1 MMMRSKFYR
10 LNQLVVKNK
19 TKYPVPDYIK
29 KALERNNPDRG
40 IKFTL
45 SNLMNDQMLLGRNK
59 LGLSCAK
66 LSSTLA
72 SYSLLTIIIYLD
84 NNLLKKKKG
93 PLERKQGVTINW
105 VCVTQNCYFR
115 ATTVNDNV
123 DHTNGLH
130 NHEPNIEEYHKREG
144 RVKLKEAVAVSDVPV
159 SSVRF
164 PFLCFHRFAIY
175 Y

>member
-1 MMMRSKFYR
+1 
-10 LNQLVVKNK
+10 
-19 TKYPVPDYIK
+19 
-29 KALERNNPDRG
+29 
-40 IKFTL
+40 
-45 SNLMNDQMLLGRNK
+45 MNDQMLLDRNK

-84 NNLLKKKKG
+84 NNLLKKQKE

-115 ATTVNDNV
+115 ATTINDNV

-159 SSVRF
+159 FSVTF

>member
-1 MMMRSKFYR
+1 
-10 LNQLVVKNK
+10 
-19 TKYPVPDYIK
+19 
-29 KALERNNPDRG
+29 
-40 IKFTL
+40 
-45 SNLMNDQMLLGRNK
+45 MNDQMLLDRNK

-84 NNLLKKKKG
+84 NNLLKKQKE
-93 PLERKQGVTINW
+93 PLERKQGVTIN
-105 VCVTQNCYFR
+105 CYFR
-115 ATTVNDNV
+115 ATTINDNV

-159 SSVRF
+159 FLVTF